1 MKSIL
6 VIGLG
11 LFGEKMARKFSEL
24 EQEVM
29 AVDSDE
35 VQVQDILKY
44 VTNAMIGDAT
54 NEGFMRTLGVSDY
67 DLCVVT
73 IGDDFQASLETVYLL
88 KQLGAKR
95 VVARASS
102 DVHEKFLLNNGAD
115 EVVYPEKQV
124 AEWSAI
130 ALANDSIFDYIEIDD
145 SCAIYDIEIPKKWVG
160 HTIANLDI
168 RRQYHLNII
177 GMRVN
182 GRIVTDVNPNL
193 VMGAGQRL
201 LVAGTVES
209 IQKAFRIK

>member
-6 VIGLG
+6 FIGLG
-11 LFGEKMARKFSEL
+11 LFGEKMARKFAEL

-29 AVDSDE
+29 AIDCDE
-35 VQVQDILKY
+35 VKVNDILPY
-44 VTNAMIGDAT
+44 VTNAIIGDAT

-88 KQLGAKR
+88 KELGAKH

-115 EVVYPEKQV
+115 EVVYPEKQS

-130 ALANDSIFDYIEIDD
+130 TLANDSIFDYIELDEN
-145 SCAIYDIEIPKKWVG
+145 CAIYDVEIPKKWAG
-160 HTIANLDI
+160 HTIADLDL

-182 GRIVTDVNPNL
+182 GRIDTDVNPYL
-193 VMGAGQRL
+193 KMGAGQRL

-209 IQKAFRIK
+209 IQRAFKIK

>member
-6 VIGLG
+6 IIGLG
-11 LFGEKMARKFSEL
+11 LFGEKMARKFAEL

-29 AVDSDE
+29 AVDEDE
-35 VQVQDILKY
+35 TKVNDILPY

-88 KQLGAKR
+88 KELGAKR

-102 DVHEKFLLNNGAD
+102 DVHKKFLLNNGAD
-115 EVVYPEKQV
+115 EVVDPEKQA

-130 ALANDSIFDYIEIDD
+130 SLANDSIFDYIELDEN
-145 SCAIYDIEIPKKWVG
+145 CAIYDIEIPRKWAG
-160 HTIANLDI
+160 HTIADLDI

-182 GRIVTDVNPNL
+182 GRIVTDVNPYQ

-201 LVAGTVES
+201 LVAGTEES
-209 IQKAFRIK
+209 IHKAFRIR

>member
-6 VIGLG
+6 FIGLG
-11 LFGEKMARKFSEL
+11 LFGGKMARKFAEL

-29 AVDSDE
+29 AVDEDE
-35 VQVQDILKY
+35 DMVNNILPY
-44 VTNAMIGDAT
+44 VTNAIIGDST

-67 DLCVVT
+67 DLCVVA
-73 IGDDFQASLETVYLL
+73 IGDFQSSLQTVYLL
-88 KQLGAKR
+88 KELGAKHI
-95 VVARASS
+95 VAMAAS

-115 EVVYPEKQV
+115 EVVFPEKQA

-130 ALANDSIFDYIEIDD
+130 TLSNDSIFDYIELDE
-145 SCAIYDIEIPKKWVG
+145 SCAIYDIEIPKKWAG
-160 HTIANLDI
+160 HSIADLDI

-182 GRIVTDVNPNL
+182 GRVVTDVNPYQ

-209 IQKAFRIK
+209 IHKAFRIK

>member
-35 VQVQDILKY
+35 VKVQDILKY

>member
-35 VQVQDILKY
+35 VKVQDILKY

-209 IQKAFRIK
+209 IQKAFKIK

>member
-6 VIGLG
+6 IIGLG
-11 LFGEKMARKFSEL
+11 LFGEKMARKFAEL

-29 AVDSDE
+29 AVDEDE
-35 VQVQDILKY
+35 TKVNDILPY

-67 DLCVVT
+67 DLCIVT

-88 KQLGAKR
+88 KELGAKR

-102 DVHEKFLLNNGAD
+102 DVHKKFLLNNGAD
-115 EVVYPEKQV
+115 EVVYPEKQA

-130 ALANDSIFDYIEIDD
+130 SLANDSIFDYIELDEN
-145 SCAIYDIEIPKKWVG
+145 CAIYDIEIPRKWAG
-160 HTIANLDI
+160 HTIADLDI

-182 GRIVTDVNPNL
+182 GRIVTDVNPYQ

-201 LVAGTVES
+201 LVAGTEES
-209 IQKAFRIK
+209 IHKAFRIR

>member
-35 VQVQDILKY
+35 VKVQDILKY

-73 IGDDFQASLETVYLL
+73 IRDDFQASLETVYLL

-102 DVHEKFLLNNGAD
+102 DVHEKFLLNTGAD